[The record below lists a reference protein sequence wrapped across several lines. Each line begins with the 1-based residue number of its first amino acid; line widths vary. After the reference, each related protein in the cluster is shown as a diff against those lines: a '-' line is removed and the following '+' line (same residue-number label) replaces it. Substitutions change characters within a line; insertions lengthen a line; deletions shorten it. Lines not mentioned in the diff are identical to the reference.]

1 MNDVTLVG
9 RSPPQFVPGEVFED
23 GNLIEEDMLIKAF
36 EFVEDGIES
45 HITIPQKALMAAH
58 PKRFYKCD
66 LLNRILREVQKVK
79 YGADQDS
86 MNMIMRKGR
95 EYEANGGVFEISL
108 KQLGSNT
115 HLEKVYM
122 HPKYIF

>member
-1 MNDVTLVG
+1 MDQSIIDRRRLGATVYVYRKDQLLPTELHTICTMG
-9 RSPPQFVPGEVFED
+9 TFVSAVV
-23 GNLIEEDMLIKAF
+23 LK
-36 EFVEDGIES
+36 
-45 HITIPQKALMAAH
+45 KALMAAH
-58 PKRFYKCD
+58 PKRFYKGD

-86 MNMIMRKGR
+86 MNMMMRKGR